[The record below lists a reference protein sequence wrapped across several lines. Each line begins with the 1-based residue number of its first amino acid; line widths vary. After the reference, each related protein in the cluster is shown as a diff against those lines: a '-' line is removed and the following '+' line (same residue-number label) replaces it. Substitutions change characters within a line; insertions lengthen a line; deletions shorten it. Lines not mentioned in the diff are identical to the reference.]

1 LYSPTKERIMSTPRV
16 ESRSAKDQRVNLRVS
31 GRQEQ
36 LIRQAAAAS
45 DRTMTD
51 FILES
56 VVEHAERVLAD
67 RRWFMATDEQ
77 WDELQRLLD
86 QPLPSTAKFRALA
99 SRNSPFAEDE

>member
-1 LYSPTKERIMSTPRV
+1 MSTRRV
-16 ESRSAKDQRVNLRVS
+16 ESRPAKDQRVNLRVS

-36 LIRQAAAAS
+36 LIRQAAAVS

-56 VVEHAERVLAD
+56 VVEQAERVLAD
-67 RRWFMATDEQ
+67 RRWFVANEEQ

-86 QPLPSTAKFRALA
+86 QPLPSTSKFRALA
-99 SRNSPFAEDE
+99 LRESPFAEDE

>member
-1 LYSPTKERIMSTPRV
+1 MPPQRAETRST
-16 ESRSAKDQRVNLRVS
+16 KDQRFNLRVS

-67 RRWFMATDEQ
+67 RRWFLASDEQ
-77 WDELQRLLD
+77 WAELQRLLD
-86 QPLPSTAKFRALA
+86 APLPSTSRFEALA
-99 SRNSPFAEDE
+99 RRESPFASDE

>member
-1 LYSPTKERIMSTPRV
+1 MSPDRLEARP
-16 ESRSAKDQRVNLRVS
+16 SRDQRVNLRVS
-31 GRQEQ
+31 SRQEK

-56 VVEHAERVLAD
+56 VVQHAERVLAD

-77 WDELQRLLD
+77 WVELQRLLEE
-86 QPLPSTAKFRALA
+86 PLPSTARFRTL
-99 SRNSPFAEDE
+99 SQRSDPFLDGE

>member
-1 LYSPTKERIMSTPRV
+1 MSVQRTDARA
-16 ESRSAKDQRVNLRVS
+16 AKDQRFNLRVS

-56 VVEHAERVLAD
+56 VVEHAERILAD
-67 RRWFMATDEQ
+67 RRWFLASEEQ
-77 WDELQRLLD
+77 WAELQRLLD
-86 QPLPSTAKFRALA
+86 APLPSTSKFQELGR
-99 SRNSPFAEDE
+99 RESPFADE

>member
-1 LYSPTKERIMSTPRV
+1 MSPERV
-16 ESRSAKDQRVNLRVS
+16 EARPARDQRVNFRIS

-77 WDELQRLLD
+77 WAELQRLLD
-86 QPLPSTAKFRALA
+86 EPLPSVDKFRALA
-99 SRNSPFAEDE
+99 KRPSPFAEAE